1 MFWKPITAVCAAVI
15 LMSCTGGPW
24 VARIDGGHTISLADF
39 RDEFKSFARISGLTA
54 ADTERFYDSEDE
66 KREFLSK
73 MIDKEVI
80 YLAALKDKID
90 TNAQVKKTL
99 LEQTENQ
106 IVQFYAYSLIG
117 TNAQVT
123 EAETMAAFRELSP
136 RLAMMNGGRPVAYQ
150 SVQREITGM
159 VAQKKLTEKYKEVV
173 DAAKKEFNVV
183 VDAAKDP
190 VITVAGVTNI
200 SKTEVDER
208 VKKLEDAGVV
218 PAERRGEI
226 RTMTIENLA
235 GLTALKLKAKK
246 TGFWTGADAKTAS
259 RLATKQVL
267 IEEYLSRKMK
277 NVSAEPTDAE
287 LDQINAVYGKQ
298 YGLDQMPYGEQR
310 KRLIM
315 MAKQIRVGQQQKA
328 IVDGLKEG
336 RRIEKKVEAIR
347 Q

>member
-1 MFWKPITAVCAAVI
+1 MFWKCVPVVFISIWLV
-15 LMSCTGGPW
+15 SCSGGPW
-24 VARIDGGHTISLADF
+24 VARIDGNHPITLSDF
-39 RDEFKSFARISGLTA
+39 RDEFKSFARISGLTKS
-54 ADTERFYDSEDE
+54 DIERFYDNEDE
-66 KREFLSK
+66 KREFLAK
-73 MIDKEVI
+73 MVDKEMI
-80 YLAALKDKID
+80 YLAAIKEKID
-90 TNAQVKKTL
+90 TNASVKKTL

-117 TNAQVT
+117 TNANVT

-183 VDAAKDP
+183 IDAAKDP
-190 VITVAGVTNI
+190 MIVAAGVTNI
-200 SKTEVDER
+200 SKAEVDEK
-208 VKKLEDAGVV
+208 VKKLEEAGVV
-218 PAERRGEI
+218 PAERRGEV
-226 RTMTIENLA
+226 RTLTIENIA
-235 GLTALKLKAKK
+235 GVTALRLKAKK
-246 TGFWTGADAKTAS
+246 TGYWNGAEAKTAA
-259 RLATKQVL
+259 RLARKQVL
-267 IEEYLSRKMK
+267 IEEYISRRMK
-277 NVSAEPTDAE
+277 NVPAEPTEAE

-328 IVDGLKEG
+328 IVDALKES
-336 RRIEKKVEAIR
+336 RRIEKKVEAIK